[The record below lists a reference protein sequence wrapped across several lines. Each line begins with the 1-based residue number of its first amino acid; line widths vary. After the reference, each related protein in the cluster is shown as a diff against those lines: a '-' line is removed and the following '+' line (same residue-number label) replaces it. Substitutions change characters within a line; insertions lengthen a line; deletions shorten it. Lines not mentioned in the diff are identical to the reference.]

1 MGRWSES
8 RFPER
13 AGRAKEPARET
24 REQLFDLN
32 DEEMVAMRLVGS
44 FRSIEAKDVPSH
56 RLNRLFAKGLME
68 KKSLVLQHCGKR
80 SDVLVLT
87 RNGRDYLQTLGPDGC
102 RQRYYAGLVK
112 PAEVAHDLAI
122 YPAYQREAER
132 IEKAGGR
139 IKRVMLDYE
148 FKSIAASR
156 MNRVEGPDKAARRE
170 QIAAELKLPIVKD
183 RLALPDLRI
192 EYEDGAGQDQ
202 HRDLEVVTRHYHGA
216 HLTRKQQT
224 GFRLVHTEGPRKAIE
239 DDHHLGWI

>member
-1 MGRWSES
+1 MGRWSEW
-8 RFPER
+8 RFAER

-44 FRSIEAKDVPSH
+44 FRSIEAKDVPSR

-68 KKSLVLQHCGKR
+68 KKSLVLQHARKR
-80 SDVLVLT
+80 SEVLILT
-87 RNGRDYLQTLGPDGC
+87 AKGREFLRSAEPEGN

-122 YPAYQREAER
+122 YPAYQREVER

-139 IKRVMLDYE
+139 VKRVVLDYE

-156 MNRVEGPDKAARRE
+156 MNRVEGPDKAERRAE
-170 QIAAELKLPIVKD
+170 LAAELDLPVVKD

-192 EYEDGAGQDQ
+192 EYEDAAGLEQ
-202 HRDLEVVTRHYHGA
+202 HKDLEVVTRHYHGA
-216 HLTRKQQT
+216 HLAGKQQT
-224 GFRLVHTEGPRKAIE
+224 GFHLVNTDGPRKAIE